1 MINKESSHL
10 NCWDVN
16 NLYGWAMSRK
26 LPVNNFEWIEDTSQF
41 NKGFMK
47 NYNEESYEKYFLDVD
62 VQYSKKYMDF
72 IMIYHFY
79 QKKWNLDKVEKIV
92 TNLCDENEY
101 VVYIRF
107 LKQALNHGLSLKKI
121 HKVVKFNQKAWLE
134 PYIKI
139 NPDLRK
145 IAKNDFE
152 KIFIS

>member
-16 NLYGWAMSRK
+16 NLYGWAMSQK
-26 LPVNNFEWIEDTSQF
+26 LPVNNFQWIEDTSQF

>member
-1 MINKESSHL
+1 MK
-10 NCWDVN
+10 
-16 NLYGWAMSRK
+16 
-26 LPVNNFEWIEDTSQF
+26 DTFLTLMF
-41 NKGFMK
+41 NT
-47 NYNEESYEKYFLDVD
+47 
-62 VQYSKKYMDF
+62 QKKYMDF

-79 QKKWNLDKVEKIV
+79 QKKWNLDNVEKIV
-92 TNLCDENEY
+92 TNLCDKNEY
-101 VVYIRF
+101 VVHIRF

-139 NPDLRK
+139 NTDLTK

>member
-16 NLYGWAMSRK
+16 NLYGWAMSQK
-26 LPVNNFEWIEDTSQF
+26 LPVNNFQWIEDTSQF

-72 IMIYHFY
+72 TMIYHFY

>member
-1 MINKESSHL
+1 
-10 NCWDVN
+10 
-16 NLYGWAMSRK
+16 MSQK
-26 LPVNNFEWIEDTSQF
+26 LPVNNFQWIEDTFQF

-152 KIFIS
+152 KIFISWWITQFLEKLWRM